1 LLASIAKSITT
12 AERGQW
18 NIRLYVAVD
27 EDDTWW
33 LQQRFQE
40 IQPPVFMEVI
50 WGVFTKIGHR
60 IPFSEMAHVAYKE
73 GAEYFCRV
81 NDDSQFQ
88 TSGWITQ
95 AVHVLQT
102 AMDPP
107 NLGVVG
113 PTCTQG
119 KRTILTHDFV
129 HRTHLDIFHGI
140 YYPLAFENWY
150 MDDWITHLYSER
162 VLGISSRVQVLKQWK
177 MKHWVFPNR
186 YIPSYPS
193 AQWLPIEYERGRQR
207 ILYHLQTQY
216 PNHPDNKNMLALSST
231 IQRNSHH
238 HHNPIPDTSSLDRT
252 VVEYVQRHIP
262 ENGNFLI
269 WGMDSHTS
277 PFWHRWSAGR
287 VTFLDQRPIVY
298 KLLQEFPYLDAYG
311 LVYPPWNTS
320 QIRDSCDY
328 EIPRFPPHIRETQ
341 WDLILIPSVTTVH
354 GWDRKFRNLYM
365 SRQLANNHT
374 RILVMEEESDAEMTD
389 QVLRQVM
396 GPAQTVHPLAGPRST
411 AANRHRLVQY
421 PVTPILQP
429 CDPPPLAR
437 DVQFY
442 PDHAP
447 LRPKSFLNAILHA
460 LPEDGNLLIWH
471 VDDGSDFWHHT
482 TRGCVAFLEDPHAT
496 SPIPHDN
503 RTRVQYYQE
512 KFPELEI
519 HAVKNMNPDTIHSN
533 SLPFL
538 DGRPDRWMSTSMNDG
553 NNLPELLFNTRW
565 DVILVNGIDGELI
578 DTGSVR
584 PLLASRLVAQYSMK
598 IHNSSLL
605 HMFVNNYQNHN
616 TRIMSQQIFDKQ
628 PDQVEKVKTKKNDL
642 MLARF
647 QFAKNDFSMQWSD
660 GMLPGKH
667 KLPLS
672 SHSSNFNII
681 VLTTSRVES
690 LKRLLNSI
698 DNADYGDD
706 TVNLIIKI
714 DVTTDRNSVDA
725 AVRDLAERFEFHH
738 GSKRVEIAETQ
749 MGLRGAWL
757 DAWKPVDFT
766 SRAIILE
773 DDLELSPVW
782 YKYVKQAWAA
792 YGAHMSIGGLS
803 LNRQSLIP
811 DKRAPSLEGEI
822 VNDHQPF
829 LYKLVGSQGF
839 SPNPWAWSKFLNF
852 VETIPNLDTFDAD
865 VPWLIT
871 SDWYKKLDKR
881 HMWTQ
886 LFIYFCE
893 KYDLYNLYVNLPK
906 NKTLAAHWREK
917 GQHFQETMGRDYELA
932 KELSVDFPAKPTL
945 YGWNGV
951 SHGIFEPNSVI
962 GATSS
967 ILTRGGSANGGWMYD
982 PTHLDEIS
990 IVYSVGLS
998 RGTSW
1003 DEAVMQNHNLQ
1014 VWAFDPKPQTVQYVQ
1029 SRKNLQTPRFHF
1041 TPEGLST
1048 SHGVTTF
1055 TPPTD
1060 LTPVID
1066 PRRNMEITVNTLEN
1080 WMKANGHSH
1089 LDVLKMDMDGFEY
1102 NVLEDWVARNFFPMD
1117 QLLVEWHHAVYLQD
1131 ERRHFRLLH
1140 GLKARGWSIA
1150 YSSPTGHVMTFLRE
1164 QKLPKEPFH
1173 EKPNSQEEIER
1184 AAISSFD
1191 SEFVEMARRI
1201 ANDHGFIMIQFVNRD
1216 GLEMTKSWIC
1226 NVQKFP
1232 GVLDKVLFLIL
1243 TDDDD
1248 EVFKNELASFHSSLH
1263 IVQVS
1268 LPETMMSSGQRPDI
1282 CFLSVLVLRT
1292 RLWILLLEHGISV
1305 FWMES
1310 SDSVW
1315 LEDPTNVVVST
1326 RGNVVGMSDPTFPS
1340 HHTDLLYDG
1349 FQFLR
1354 PTLPTIRVCTKMLRH
1369 LQRVLEKA
1377 FAREQEQP
1385 QDEVEEEEEEEKETH
1400 STVDHKNADAMTTRH
1415 HRSIAMLWDALLRR
1429 EPGLK
1434 VGWLPREY
1442 FVSGLY
1448 YDRDVQSAVAVVATP
1463 NPNPPK
1469 VIILNHHHHRM
1480 IGTTTKQK

>member
-1 LLASIAKSITT
+1 
-12 AERGQW
+12 
-18 NIRLYVAVD
+18 
-27 EDDTWW
+27 
-33 LQQRFQE
+33 
-40 IQPPVFMEVI
+40 
-50 WGVFTKIGHR
+50 
-60 IPFSEMAHVAYKE
+60 
-73 GAEYFCRV
+73 
-81 NDDSQFQ
+81 
-88 TSGWITQ
+88 
-95 AVHVLQT
+95 
-102 AMDPP
+102 
-107 NLGVVG
+107 
-113 PTCTQG
+113 
-119 KRTILTHDFV
+119 
-129 HRTHLDIFHGI
+129 
-140 YYPLAFENWY
+140 
-150 MDDWITHLYSER
+150 
-162 VLGISSRVQVLKQWK
+162 
-177 MKHWVFPNR
+177 
-186 YIPSYPS
+186 
-193 AQWLPIEYERGRQR
+193 
-207 ILYHLQTQY
+207 
-216 PNHPDNKNMLALSST
+216 
-231 IQRNSHH
+231 
-238 HHNPIPDTSSLDRT
+238 
-252 VVEYVQRHIP
+252 
-262 ENGNFLI
+262 
-269 WGMDSHTS
+269 
-277 PFWHRWSAGR
+277 
-287 VTFLDQRPIVY
+287 
-298 KLLQEFPYLDAYG
+298 
-311 LVYPPWNTS
+311 
-320 QIRDSCDY
+320 
-328 EIPRFPPHIRETQ
+328 
-341 WDLILIPSVTTVH
+341 
-354 GWDRKFRNLYM
+354 
-365 SRQLANNHT
+365 
-374 RILVMEEESDAEMTD
+374 
-389 QVLRQVM
+389 
-396 GPAQTVHPLAGPRST
+396 
-411 AANRHRLVQY
+411 
-421 PVTPILQP
+421 
-429 CDPPPLAR
+429 
-437 DVQFY
+437 
-442 PDHAP
+442 
-447 LRPKSFLNAILHA
+447 
-460 LPEDGNLLIWH
+460 
-471 VDDGSDFWHHT
+471 
-482 TRGCVAFLEDPHAT
+482 
-496 SPIPHDN
+496 
-503 RTRVQYYQE
+503 
-512 KFPELEI
+512 
-519 HAVKNMNPDTIHSN
+519 
-533 SLPFL
+533 
-538 DGRPDRWMSTSMNDG
+538 
-553 NNLPELLFNTRW
+553 
-565 DVILVNGIDGELI
+565 
-578 DTGSVR
+578 
-584 PLLASRLVAQYSMK
+584 
-598 IHNSSLL
+598 
-605 HMFVNNYQNHN
+605 
-616 TRIMSQQIFDKQ
+616 
-628 PDQVEKVKTKKNDL
+628 
-642 MLARF
+642 
-647 QFAKNDFSMQWSD
+647 
-660 GMLPGKH
+660 
-667 KLPLS
+667 
-672 SHSSNFNII
+672 
-681 VLTTSRVES
+681 
-690 LKRLLNSI
+690 
-698 DNADYGDD
+698 
-706 TVNLIIKI
+706 
-714 DVTTDRNSVDA
+714 
-725 AVRDLAERFEFHH
+725 
-738 GSKRVEIAETQ
+738 
-749 MGLRGAWL
+749 
-757 DAWKPVDFT
+757 
-766 SRAIILE
+766 
-773 DDLELSPVW
+773 
-782 YKYVKQAWAA
+782 
-792 YGAHMSIGGLS
+792 
-803 LNRQSLIP
+803 
-811 DKRAPSLEGEI
+811 
-822 VNDHQPF
+822 
-829 LYKLVGSQGF
+829 
-839 SPNPWAWSKFLNF
+839 
-852 VETIPNLDTFDAD
+852 
-865 VPWLIT
+865 
-871 SDWYKKLDKR
+871 
-881 HMWTQ
+881 
-886 LFIYFCE
+886 
-893 KYDLYNLYVNLPK
+893 
-906 NKTLAAHWREK
+906 
-917 GQHFQETMGRDYELA
+917 MGRDYELA

-1354 PTLPTIRVCTKMLRH
+1354 PTLPTNRVCTKMLRH